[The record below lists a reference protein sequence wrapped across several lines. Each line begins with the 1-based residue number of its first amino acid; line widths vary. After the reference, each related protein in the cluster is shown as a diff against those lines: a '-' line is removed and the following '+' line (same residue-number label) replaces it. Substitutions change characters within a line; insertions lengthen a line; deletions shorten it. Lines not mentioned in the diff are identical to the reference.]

1 MISLIDL
8 GYFILFALLAAL
20 VIYLIITLKNI
31 NDLLKE
37 AKRITIDNEKS
48 LQITLESVSS
58 ITNNIDFITKDINSM
73 STLVK
78 GGFQR
83 ADRTLGVVE
92 KNIKGS
98 AESVKDNVDQSL
110 GAVRRNVEELASYI
124 GLLTKT
130 VESVLGIF
138 VKRKR

>member
-1 MISLIDL
+1 MISIIDL

-20 VIYLIITLKNI
+20 VVYLIITLKNI

-58 ITNNIDFITKDINSM
+58 ISNNIDFITRDINSM
-73 STLVK
+73 SSLVK
-78 GGFQR
+78 GGFDR

-98 AESVKDNVDQSL
+98 AESVKDNVEKSVV
-110 GAVRRNVEELASYI
+110 AVRHNVEELASYI
-124 GLLTKT
+124 GLLGRT
-130 VESVLGIF
+130 VESLAGIF
-138 VKRKR
+138 SHRKK

>member
-1 MISLIDL
+1 MISIVDL

-37 AKRITIDNEKS
+37 AKRITIENEKS
-48 LQITLESVSS
+48 LQSTLESVSG
-58 ITNNIDFITKDINSM
+58 ITNNIDLITKDVNGM

-78 GGFQR
+78 GGFER

-98 AESVKDNVDQSL
+98 AESVKHNVEESA

-124 GLLTKT
+124 GLITK
-130 VESVLGIF
+130 VVDSFASIF
-138 VKRKR
+138 LNRKK

>member
-1 MISLIDL
+1 MISIIDL

-31 NDLLKE
+31 NELLKE
-37 AKRITIDNEKS
+37 AKRITINNEKS

-58 ITNNIDFITKDINSM
+58 ITNNIDSITKDINSM
-73 STLVK
+73 SSLVK

-110 GAVRRNVEELASYI
+110 NAVRRNVEELASYV

-138 VKRKR
+138 VRRKR

>member
-1 MISLIDL
+1 MISIVDL

-20 VIYLIITLKNI
+20 VIYLIITLKNV
-31 NDLLKE
+31 NELLKE
-37 AKRITIDNEKS
+37 AKKITVENEKS
-48 LQITLESVSS
+48 LQQTLESVSA
-58 ITNNIDFITKDINSM
+58 ITSNIDLITKDVNSM

-78 GGFQR
+78 GGFER

-98 AESVKDNVDQSL
+98 AESVKYNVEESV

-124 GLLTKT
+124 GLVSK
-130 VESVLGIF
+130 VADSFAGIF
-138 VKRKR
+138 LNRKK

>member
-1 MISLIDL
+1 MISIVDL

-37 AKRITIDNEKS
+37 AKRITIENEKS
-48 LQITLESVSS
+48 LQSTLESVSG
-58 ITNNIDFITKDINSM
+58 ITNNIDLITKDVNSM

-78 GGFQR
+78 GGFER
-83 ADRTLGVVE
+83 ADRTLDVVE

-98 AESVKDNVDQSL
+98 AESVKHNVEESA

-124 GLLTKT
+124 GLITK
-130 VESVLGIF
+130 VVDSFANIF
-138 VKRKR
+138 LNRKK

>member
-1 MISLIDL
+1 MISIVDL

-37 AKRITIDNEKS
+37 AKRITIENEKS
-48 LQITLESVSS
+48 LQSTLESVSG
-58 ITNNIDFITKDINSM
+58 ITNNIDLITKDVNSM

-78 GGFQR
+78 GGFER
-83 ADRTLGVVE
+83 ADITLGVVE

-98 AESVKDNVDQSL
+98 AESVKHNVEESA

-124 GLLTKT
+124 GLITK
-130 VESVLGIF
+130 VVDSFASIF
-138 VKRKR
+138 LNRKK